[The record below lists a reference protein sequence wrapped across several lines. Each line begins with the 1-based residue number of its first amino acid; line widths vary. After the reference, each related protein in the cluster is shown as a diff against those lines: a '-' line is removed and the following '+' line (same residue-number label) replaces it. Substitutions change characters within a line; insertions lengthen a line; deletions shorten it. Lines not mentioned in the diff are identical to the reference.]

1 MLNLRPAS
9 DSLLTF
15 VCRKCPGRYMAFSSI
30 WITVASILATMD
42 ITKTI
47 DANGNV
53 VEPSGEYENLFLLF
67 VCSFH

>member
-1 MLNLRPAS
+1 
-9 DSLLTF
+9 
-15 VCRKCPGRYMAFSSI
+15 MAFSSI

-53 VEPSGEYENLFLLF
+53 VEPSGEYESLFLQF
-67 VCSFH
+67 VCSFQYSGQF